1 MWWRQASSN
10 SFLARPTMK
19 TPDKFLYCCTSRT
32 KAFTNALQSQLLMP
46 SICLCAA
53 SLKNVD
59 ETLDQIRCLVWM
71 GSLSI

>member
-1 MWWRQASSN
+1 
-10 SFLARPTMK
+10 
-19 TPDKFLYCCTSRT
+19 LYCCTSRT